1 MLFYVR
7 EEGLT
12 PVNLSDDIINHK
24 DVLKKDAKAK
34 AIEKLDEIIETTDSI
49 SSTLNDLESSFL
61 Q

>member
-7 EEGLT
+7 EEGLA
-12 PVNLSDDIINHK
+12 PVNSSDDIINHK